1 MTRFEV
7 AAKIVSVG
15 ILPAVRVTSVDD
27 AIFASHELSHAGIP
41 IIEITV
47 TDAGSLAAIS
57 ELAKRN
63 DVLIVGAGEVVHVEI
78 ARQCF
83 NAGAMFITSPGF
95 DKEVV
100 EFAHLK
106 DCPVFPGALTPTEVM
121 SAWRAGGDFVKIFP
135 CENVGGPRYLR
146 ALKAPFPDIPMI
158 ASGGVHEETAGDY
171 LRAGASALGIGG
183 ALVPRDAI
191 ELRQSH
197 RIRNLSKRFHGII
210 DTTRKEMESVRPHNK
225 H

>member
-1 MTRFEV
+1 MMTRLEV

-27 AIFASHELSHAGIP
+27 ALFASYELSHAGIP

-47 TDAGSLAAIS
+47 TDAGTLAAIS
-57 ELAKRN
+57 ELAKN
-63 DVLIVGAGEVVHVEI
+63 KELIVGAGEVVHVEI
-78 ARQCF
+78 ARQCY

-95 DKEVV
+95 DKDVV
-100 EFAHLK
+100 DFAHLK

-121 SAWRAGGDFVKIFP
+121 AAWRAGSDFVKVFP
-135 CENVGGPRYLR
+135 CENVGGPRYIR
-146 ALKAPFPDIPMI
+146 ALKAPFPDVPMI
-158 ASGGVHEETAGDY
+158 AAGGVHEETAGDF

-183 ALVPRDAI
+183 ALVPRDSI
-191 ELRQSH
+191 QLRQSH

-210 DTTRKEMESVRPHNK
+210 DATRKEMASVKADNQH
-225 H
+225 